1 MTPDYFGKLQRMV
14 AGTLDAGDFGHLDHV
29 GVAYEALARHDFFD
43 AAGVMASGIRNLAER
58 AGVPDKFHATITWAF
73 LSLIAERMRTT
84 EHDGAADFIDRNPD
98 IGSGGALAPW
108 YSQQRLKSDLARS
121 IVLLPDVPQSP

>member
-1 MTPDYFGKLQRMV
+1 MTPDYFGKLQRLV
-14 AGTLDAGDFGHLDHV
+14 AGTLDAGEFGHLDHV

-84 EHDGAADFIDRNPD
+84 EHESAADFIDRNPD
-98 IGSGGALAPW
+98 IGSGSALASW
-108 YSQQRLKSDLARS
+108 YSDRRLKSDLARS
-121 IVLLPDVPQSP
+121 IVLLPDVPQTR